1 MPSRRGSTAG
11 SAREQDEPRN
21 ALKSRAALNSLGA
34 LHAGPLFTWAI
45 LQVVA
50 IGLAAARV
58 PLAAQYPVIG
68 EFHAS
73 QVLLAVQLPLAAM
86 LMPVLLTNWRSTLA
100 ASLLAGLLQSIA
112 SLLTDV
118 PPAQT
123 IPCVIYIVLWVAAMG
138 VMCGAMRDSGALL
151 STGGGMSALVA
162 GGPLLIYLG
171 ADLSS
176 RATVRD
182 IGGPVLPM
190 LQNWPSVPLSAWI
203 WLAVVMCSGIGIRL
217 VFQAF
222 LTRSRDASTECK
234 P

>member
-1 MPSRRGSTAG
+1 M
-11 SAREQDEPRN
+11 
-21 ALKSRAALNSLGA
+21 KSRVV
-34 LHAGPLFTWAI
+34 LHAGPLFVWAI
-45 LQVVA
+45 LQVLA
-50 IGLAAARV
+50 IGLAVARV
-58 PLAAQYPVIG
+58 PLAAQYPMIG

-86 LMPVLLTNWRSTLA
+86 LMPVLLTNWRATLA

-123 IPCVIYIVLWVAAMG
+123 APCVIYATLWVATL
-138 VMCGAMRDSGALL
+138 GAMRCALRDSRSLL
-151 STGGGMSALVA
+151 STGGGIAAFVA

-176 RATVRD
+176 RESLRD
-182 IGGPVLPM
+182 IGGPLLPM
-190 LQNWPSVPLSAWI
+190 LESWPSVPQSAWI
-203 WLAVVMCSGIGIRL
+203 WLAVVLCSAIGIRL
-217 VFQAF
+217 FFRAF
-222 LTRSRDASTECK
+222 FMLSRNADMRPK